1 MRQHEEGTPLMR
13 RLLSP
18 TSDRSMKALCEKAS
32 TEVQEASAKARGAVA
47 AGATAKKR
55 SRGTPERESMAA
67 GWLEGPTLG

>member
-18 TSDRSMKALCEKAS
+18 TSGRSMKASCEKAS
-32 TEVQEASAKARGAVA
+32 TQVQEASAKVRDAVA
-47 AGATAKKR
+47 AEATAKQR
-55 SRGTPERESMAA
+55 SRGTPERESIAA